1 MRRFLCLFAACLLLA
16 ACGEKTLQVQT
27 PPPSPQPAPR
37 MPTPASAPQ
46 PSQPVATAE
55 AERVAAA
62 EPLGEPV
69 AEEPLA
75 EDQDPV
81 IEPLSDEESLIRRLE
96 AIEME
101 ALQRSYSA
109 AEMQSPD
116 LPALAAE
123 DGSLLD
129 EIELD
134 AIPEDYDLERDRETI
149 LRNTR
154 SELPLTLNDQVA
166 RMINYF
172 SSRGAKT
179 FRITMGRAAAYR
191 EMIER
196 ILEEEGVPAEMIHLA
211 QAESGFR
218 PKARSYARATGMWQF
233 MAFRGKQY
241 GLRQD
246 RYLEERYDLEA
257 STRAAA
263 RHLKDLEIE
272 FGDWYLAMAAYN
284 SGPGRV
290 RRAIERGGTR
300 DYWELCKKRLLPRQT
315 RDYVPIILAMTYIA
329 KHPKLY
335 DVGEIDPAPTL
346 RYDTV
351 EVAEEISAELIAD
364 IVGTNA
370 TEIEQLN
377 QALLRSA
384 TPPYRYELR
393 LPPGTAERF
402 HTELAAIPADKRMAW
417 RRHEVGE
424 GDSLAGIAGKYGVS
438 ADQLLAVNGLDPNA
452 VTLEPGAR
460 LTIPA
465 ETKLRLFRTYGGG
478 AGGLVEDGSG
488 RYKIARGDTLGGI
501 ARRFGVSVGD
511 LRSWNGLSSSAI
523 RAGRYLIVRPE
534 GVGAPARSS
543 SAPDGTYR
551 VARGDTLGK
560 IAARYRTSVRQL
572 QAWNG
577 LRSSRIHVGDV
588 LKVPG
593 SSSSSAEPSTP
604 TPGGT
609 YRIRRGDSLGSI
621 ARRHGVTIADLQQWN
636 GLRGNAIRA
645 GDSLH
650 VRAPSA
656 SAGQSGSSTTTASSG
671 GGEIRYKIRSGDS
684 LATIASRHNVSIS
697 DLRAWNGIRGS
708 SIRAGETLVI
718 RNQAS
723 AAPAPKPVRA
733 AAPVAPAP
741 SAPPAVAPSDGRY
754 KIRPGDNLGAIAE
767 TFGVRASDLRRWNNM
782 RGSRIV
788 AGDYLIVRPP
798 SARSASAQPSES
810 APVVAKAEA
819 PAPRSPANPGLH
831 VVRSGDTL
839 GAIASRYGVTVRE
852 LRAWNGI
859 RGSRLDIGQ
868 RIITAAP
875 RTSSNRSSGN
885 SGGGSGTYRIRN
897 GDTLAVIADRFNVS
911 VKDLMSWNGLKST
924 RIRAG
929 SYLRVRSDAGGDD

>member
-1 MRRFLCLFAACLLLA
+1 MRRFLCLFAACLLMA
-16 ACGEKTLQVQT
+16 ACGEKILQVG
-27 PPPSPQPAPR
+27 
-37 MPTPASAPQ
+37 TPASAPQ
-46 PSQPVATAE
+46 PAPSAAPTSAPEPAAQTRE
-55 AERVAAA
+55 AESLRIAAA
-62 EPLGEPV
+62 PEPLDPV
-69 AEEPLA
+69 AEEPFA
-75 EDQDPV
+75 QDQDPV

-101 ALQRSYSA
+101 ALQRSFSA
-109 AEMQSPD
+109 SEMQSPD

-149 LRNTR
+149 LRNTK

-196 ILEEEGVPAEMIHLA
+196 ILEEEGVPAEMLHLA
-211 QAESGFR
+211 QAESGFQ

-290 RRAIERGGTR
+290 KRAIERGGTH
-300 DYWELCKKRLLPRQT
+300 DYWELCEKRLLPRQT

-329 KHPKLY
+329 KHPQLY

-351 EVAEEISAELIAD
+351 EVEEEISAELIAD
-364 IVGTNA
+364 ITGTNA

-384 TPPYRYELR
+384 TPPYSYELR
-393 LPPGTAERF
+393 LPPGTADRF
-402 HTELAAIPADKRMAW
+402 RVELAGIPADKRMSW
-417 RRHEVGE
+417 RRHEIGE

-438 ADQLLAVNGLDPNA
+438 TDQLLAVNGLDPA
-452 VTLEPGAR
+452 ELSLEPGSR
-460 LTIPA
+460 LTVPA
-465 ETKLRLFRTYGGG
+465 ETKLRLFRSYGGS
-478 AGGLVEDGSG
+478 AGGLVEDGTG
-488 RYKIARGDTLGGI
+488 RYKIASGDTLGGI

-511 LRSWNGLSSSAI
+511 LRGWNGLTSSAI

-534 GVGAPARSS
+534 GVGAPANSS
-543 SAPDGTYR
+543 SAPDGSYR
-551 VARGDTLGK
+551 VASGDTLGK
-560 IAARYRTSVRQL
+560 IAARFHTSVRQL

-577 LRSSRIHVGDV
+577 LSSSRIHVGDV

-593 SSSSSAEPSTP
+593 SSSSSSPSTP
-604 TPGGT
+604 NPGGT

-636 GLRGNAIRA
+636 GLRGNSIRA

-650 VRAPSA
+650 VRAPRSA
-656 SAGQSGSSTTTASSG
+656 AVADAGSSSSTPAPSSG
-671 GGEIRYKIRSGDS
+671 GGEVRYKIRSGDS
-684 LATIASRHNVSIS
+684 LATIASRHNVSVD

-708 SIRAGETLVI
+708 SIRAGETLLI
-718 RNQAS
+718 RDQPG
-723 AAPAPKPVRA
+723 AAPARA
-733 AAPVAPAP
+733 AAPQ
-741 SAPPAVAPSDGRY
+741 APPPAAPTAAAPSDGRY

-767 TFGVRASDLRRWNNM
+767 TFGVTASDLRDWNKM

-798 SARSASAQPSES
+798 SSAPAARPSSPAVTAQAASAASSPS
-810 APVVAKAEA
+810 
-819 PAPRSPANPGLH
+819 NPGLH
-831 VVRSGDTL
+831 IVRSGDTL
-839 GAIASRYGVTVRE
+839 GAIATRYGVSVSD

-868 RIITAAP
+868 KIVTVAP
-875 RTSSNRSSGN
+875 RAGN
-885 SGGGSGTYRIRN
+885 SGGSSAGDGTYRIRN

-929 SYLRVRSDAGGDD
+929 SYLRVRSDSGGDD